1 MRKEGSY
8 SYAVILDYYE
18 SDHGVIISVTLKN
31 IYSRWSLF
39 KTFLLSPCLTP
50 WVVFLFPPEKLWRS
64 SWLSLNLNYVL
75 TLTVASVEG

>member
-39 KTFLLSPCLTP
+39 KTFLLSTCLTP
-50 WVVFLFPPEKLWRS
+50 WVVFLFPPEKLWRP

-75 TLTVASVEG
+75 ILTVASVEG